1 MIGEIIADKSSGKAL
16 ATVKV
21 EEPTVKMSFSINIS
35 SFVGREEAFVDSNC
49 DESLIFEMLD
59 FKKVTED
66 DSSVVWF
73 LQYIAREQ
81 DEEESTTISKD
92 NQGMEAPKSVRVYL
106 RNFSRKLALMCLL
119 LHMSKF

>member
-1 MIGEIIADKSSGKAL
+1 
-16 ATVKV
+16 
-21 EEPTVKMSFSINIS
+21 
-35 SFVGREEAFVDSNC
+35 
-49 DESLIFEMLD
+49 MLD